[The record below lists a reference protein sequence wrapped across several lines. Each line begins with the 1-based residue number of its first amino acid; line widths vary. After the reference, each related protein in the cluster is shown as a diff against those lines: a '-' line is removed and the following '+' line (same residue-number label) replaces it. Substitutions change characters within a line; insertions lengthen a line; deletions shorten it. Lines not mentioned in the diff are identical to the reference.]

1 LPIKKTIF
9 QEEIAMSARTLQP
22 TRRHAIFGGIT
33 AIGAGAAILGKA
45 PLAFA
50 DSRLPVSSIEAVFG
64 APGEQE
70 EGGVLH
76 FDFARTDLAPV
87 SLFGIALDS
96 GIGFDTEINFQPVGN
111 RAVVKWELCL
121 LETEINPVIDGLF
134 QTGLLPRQSAVNAIH
149 NHFLQATPEVKF
161 MHGTAFGDPVQIAQ
175 AWYQVLKANT
185 GQPFETMPPGQ
196 TNLPNQQ
203 IIEIIGGTSSVS
215 GIILNVEV
223 PRRDRTAELGLVL
236 APTEQIQSLFS
247 FQSIGNGQ
255 AAVDSEFSLRAVE
268 VDAVCRT
275 LRGSQFEI
283 MAIHN
288 HELFEEPDL
297 YYEHAFNTGD
307 PLELARAI
315 RAALNNTNSAF
326 KTS

>member
-1 LPIKKTIF
+1 VEVPFAGHRKAAVLPIKKTIF

-185 GQPFETMPPGQ
+185 GQPFETMPPGRR
-196 TNLPNQQ
+196 TCPTSRSPK
-203 IIEIIGGTSSVS
+203 IIGGTSSVS

-223 PRRDRTAELGLVL
+223 PGAIGRRSWVWYSPQPSKSNRCLVFK
-236 APTEQIQSLFS
+236 ASGTGKQ
-247 FQSIGNGQ
+247 QSIANIPPRRRGG
-255 AAVDSEFSLRAVE
+255 
-268 VDAVCRT
+268 CRLPYRT
-275 LRGSQFEI
+275 GIPVRD
-283 MAIHN
+283 H
-288 HELFEEPDL
+288 
-297 YYEHAFNTGD
+297 GD
-307 PLELARAI
+307 P
-315 RAALNNTNSAF
+315 
-326 KTS
+326 

>member
-1 LPIKKTIF
+1 MPDR
-9 QEEIAMSARTLQP
+9 MVRP
-22 TRRHAIFGGIT
+22 TRRDTIFGGIT
-33 AIGAGAAILGKA
+33 AIGAGAAVLSSVRSA
-45 PLAFA
+45 SA

-64 APGEQE
+64 AQGELE

-87 SLFGIALDS
+87 SLFGIALDP
-96 GIGFDTEINFQPVGN
+96 GIGFGTEINFQPVGN
-111 RAVVKWELCL
+111 RALVKWELCL

-134 QTGLLPRQSAVNAIH
+134 QAALFPRRSAVNALH
-149 NHFLQATPEVKF
+149 NHFLQAKPEVKF

-175 AWYQVLKANT
+175 ALHQVLTANT
-185 GQPFETMPPGQ
+185 AQPFATMPPGE

-203 IIEIIGGTSSVS
+203 ITHIIGGASSIS

-247 FQSIGNGQ
+247 FQSIGNGR
-255 AAVDSEFSLRAVE
+255 AAVDSEFSLRADE
-268 VDAVCRT
+268 VDTVCRI
-275 LRGSQFEI
+275 LREYQFEI

-297 YYEHAFNTGD
+297 YYQHAFNTGD
-307 PLELARAI
+307 PLALARAI
-315 RAALNNTNSAF
+315 RAALNNTDSAF